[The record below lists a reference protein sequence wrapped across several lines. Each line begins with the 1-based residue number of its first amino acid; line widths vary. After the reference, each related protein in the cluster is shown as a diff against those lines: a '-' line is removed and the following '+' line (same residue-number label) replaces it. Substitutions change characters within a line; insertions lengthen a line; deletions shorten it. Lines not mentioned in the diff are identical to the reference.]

1 MIILKLLV
9 TVFFGFA
16 LAIVVWSR
24 LKNPIYGK
32 AAEIG
37 SVLIITSL
45 FMMAMMYLWGVI
57 SL

>member
-16 LAIVVWSR
+16 LAIVAWSR
-24 LKNPIYGK
+24 LKNPIYAK

-37 SVLIITSL
+37 SALIMTSL
-45 FMMAMMYLWGVI
+45 FIVAMMYLWGVI

>member
-9 TVFFGFA
+9 TIFFGLA

-37 SVLIITSL
+37 SVLIMTSL
-45 FMMAMMYLWGVI
+45 FIVAMMYLWGVI

>member
-1 MIILKLLV
+1 MKLLV

-24 LKNPIYGK
+24 LKNPIYAK

-37 SVLIITSL
+37 SALIMTSL
-45 FMMAMMYLWGVI
+45 FIVAMMYLWGVI